1 MNALIT
7 LLMVGL
13 LTLSTEGYAAPPPIE
28 EAPADVDG
36 YIRCIQDSY
45 ASNRWQAGTIA
56 GCRANNPAV
65 RSLRDGDYVSVT
77 SVALKVVSTSSHE
90 NSGSTLIRLCERSCC
105 PESLTSYSKPQTH

>member
-45 ASNRWQAGTIA
+45 ATNRWQAGTI
-56 GCRANNPAV
+56 GMRPANTP
-65 RSLRDGDYVSVT
+65 S
-77 SVALKVVSTSSHE
+77 
-90 NSGSTLIRLCERSCC
+90 
-105 PESLTSYSKPQTH
+105 